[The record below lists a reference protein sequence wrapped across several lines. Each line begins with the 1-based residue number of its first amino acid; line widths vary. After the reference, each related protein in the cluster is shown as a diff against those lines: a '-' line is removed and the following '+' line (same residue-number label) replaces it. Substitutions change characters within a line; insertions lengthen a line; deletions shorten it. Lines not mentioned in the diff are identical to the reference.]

1 MCDVESEPEPAPAAA
16 AADCEEAPG
25 DVGTTRLPDLSPDGW
40 PIYPS
45 VTERYFTTYV
55 TSNHQALH
63 VHSNGICLLGLAPSH
78 PLLAPGAA
86 RITGVAFRDHDA
98 KNLLAN
104 EVRGKRKSGAVFVLP
119 RDLVASVTT
128 EAGGDPLPLWAC
140 VRANV
145 IEVNRRLIEEPELL
159 GSAGGRGWLAVL
171 MPKMAEK
178 GSIGAALLELDRT
191 APLRDPTGNHKR
203 RRDQQDASAPGGDEQ
218 QPRVSRKA
226 ARRARVCWDFAE
238 TGTCKFADKCRF
250 RHAAPSEAPSEAAP
264 SVGGAEPSGGA
275 EAGEA
280 ADAGDGGESGGV
292 GSGGAEGGCWC

>member
-1 MCDVESEPEPAPAAA
+1 MCDVESEREPAPAAA

-178 GSIGAALLELDRT
+178 GSIGAALLELDR
-191 APLRDPTGNHKR
+191 RD
-203 RRDQQDASAPGGDEQ
+203 
-218 QPRVSRKA
+218 A
-226 ARRARVCWDFAE
+226 AGR
-238 TGTCKFADKCRF
+238 
-250 RHAAPSEAPSEAAP
+250 
-264 SVGGAEPSGGA
+264 
-275 EAGEA
+275 
-280 ADAGDGGESGGV
+280 
-292 GSGGAEGGCWC
+292 GSGTEEGGGRTEQRGFALLAEGS

>member
-104 EVRGKRKSGAVFVLP
+104 EVRGKRKSGNPTALRF
-119 RDLVASVTT
+119 ASA
-128 EAGGDPLPLWAC
+128 AGGGGA
-140 VRANV
+140 AAAA
-145 IEVNRRLIEEPELL
+145 
-159 GSAGGRGWLAVL
+159 GGGRGS
-171 MPKMAEK
+171 
-178 GSIGAALLELDRT
+178 GTAAT
-191 APLRDPTGNHKR
+191 NA
-203 RRDQQDASAPGGDEQ
+203 
-218 QPRVSRKA
+218 
-226 ARRARVCWDFAE
+226 
-238 TGTCKFADKCRF
+238 
-250 RHAAPSEAPSEAAP
+250 AAPAA
-264 SVGGAEPSGGA
+264 
-275 EAGEA
+275 A
-280 ADAGDGGESGGV
+280 ADGV
-292 GSGGAEGGCWC
+292 NFVDVP

>member
-1 MCDVESEPEPAPAAA
+1 MVAPAAA

-104 EVRGKRKSGAVFVLP
+104 GVRGKRKSGAVFVLP
-119 RDLVASVTT
+119 RDLVAPVTT

-159 GSAGGRGWLAVL
+159 GSAGGRGWL
-171 MPKMAEK
+171 
-178 GSIGAALLELDRT
+178 GGTRWQQIRW
-191 APLRDPTGNHKR
+191 NR
-203 RRDQQDASAPGGDEQ
+203 R
-218 QPRVSRKA
+218 
-226 ARRARVCWDFAE
+226 
-238 TGTCKFADKCRF
+238 
-250 RHAAPSEAPSEAAP
+250 
-264 SVGGAEPSGGA
+264 
-275 EAGEA
+275 
-280 ADAGDGGESGGV
+280 
-292 GSGGAEGGCWC
+292 